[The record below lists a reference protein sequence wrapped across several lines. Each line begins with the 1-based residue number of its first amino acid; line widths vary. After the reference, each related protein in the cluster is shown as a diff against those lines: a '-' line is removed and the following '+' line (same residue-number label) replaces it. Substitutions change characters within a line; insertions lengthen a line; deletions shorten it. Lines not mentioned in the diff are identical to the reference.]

1 MKKVLLAVM
10 SLMWVTLT
18 VNAQSGADALLGFWR
33 SGDGKAV
40 IEIYKN
46 GDMYDGKIVWLAEP
60 NDPQTGKPKVDSK
73 NEEES
78 LRSRP
83 ILGLVNLRGF
93 KFVKKN
99 KWEEGKIYDPKS
111 GNDYSCEIK
120 MTDANTLEVRGYV
133 GISMFGRTDVWKRQK
148 MK

>member
-10 SLMWVTLT
+10 SLMWATLT

-40 IEIYKN
+40 IEFYKN
-46 GDMYDGKIVWLAEP
+46 GDKYDGKIVWLAEP

-99 KWEEGKIYDPKS
+99 EWEEGKIYDPKS